1 MGFTDL
7 IVSTPQQYIETA
19 VRLGTDRSERD
30 RVSASILELCPILF
44 DDPQE
49 VRCLETWLWSL
60 T

>member
-1 MGFTDL
+1 MEFIDL

-19 VRLGTDRSERD
+19 VRLGTDRVERD
-30 RVSASILELCPILF
+30 RVSTEILKACSVLF

-49 VRCLETWLWSL
+49 VRGLETWLWSL